1 MPGARIQAAMNC
13 EPDPLVAAA
22 RRGDAGAFRAL
33 VERHGRGVHGLCWR
47 ITRDDTLAE
56 DAAQDAFLKAWRA
69 LGEFDGRSAFGTW
82 LHRIAANAALE
93 QLRRTARHRDGRI
106 AIDGDSDESSAE
118 DFLDSAQGAAL
129 APGDQ
134 LAAEAL
140 RRRVA
145 QELDGMSALERSA
158 FVLRHIEGAS
168 LEDIGQALSLNVGQS
183 KQAIFRAVRKL
194 RTALADWRQA

>member
-1 MPGARIQAAMNC
+1 MNC

-33 VERHGRGVHGLCWR
+33 VERHGRAVHGLCWR

-56 DAAQDAFLKAWRA
+56 DAAQEAFLKAWRA

-93 QLRRTARHRDGRI
+93 QLRRTARHRDGRV
-106 AIDGDSDESSAE
+106 AVEAE
-118 DFLDSAQGAAL
+118 EDDAAPADFLDATDAGAL
-129 APGDQ
+129 SPGDHH
-134 LAAEAL
+134 AAEAL
-140 RRRVA
+140 RQRVA
-145 QELDGMSALERSA
+145 RELDGMSPLERSA

-168 LEDIGQALSLNVGQS
+168 LEDIGQTLSLNTGQS

-194 RTALADWRQA
+194 RAALADWRQA